1 MRRPTRDPRP
11 ARVLRLAAGR
21 DAVPARPVRQECD
34 TPGVYSPRDDAPPAP
49 SKGAAMPESDV
60 TQLLRSV
67 ASGDRRDLNALMAA
81 IYDDLRRLA
90 VVHMKGERDDHTL
103 QPTAVVHEAYLRLI
117 DQRSTNWNDRAH
129 FFSVASC
136 VIRRILVDHARSRS
150 ADKRGG
156 GDRGASLGHIDPAA
170 PTSEIDLLALDE
182 ALVDLSELCP
192 RQAQLVELRFF
203 GGLTLDEI
211 AEAQGIGR
219 RSVDRDWA
227 AAKAWLYCRLDE
239 NGDEDADEE

>member
-1 MRRPTRDPRP
+1 MTRFDQSTRPVRVPRE
-11 ARVLRLAAGR
+11 AAGR
-21 DAVPARPVRQECD
+21 DAGSARSRRKALGAPV
-34 TPGVYSPRDDAPPAP
+34 VYSLGDDAQPA
-49 SKGAAMPESDV
+49 SSAGVLMPDSDV

-67 ASGDRRDLNALMAA
+67 ASGDQRDLNALMAA

-90 VVHMKGERDDHTL
+90 VVHMRGERGDHTL

-117 DQRSTNWNDRAH
+117 DQRSTNWNDRSH

-150 ADKRGG
+150 AEKRGG

-170 PTSEIDLLALDE
+170 PAPGIDLLALDE
-182 ALVDLSELCP
+182 ALVDLQELSP

-211 AEAQGIGR
+211 AQMQQIGR

-227 AAKAWLYCRLDE
+227 AAKAWLYCRLGETDDE
-239 NGDEDADEE
+239 G